1 MPAISVDTQTYRWV
15 ILFCSFLTLCVS
27 NGMTLAGPTV
37 FDEEILNALA
47 QITGSEIPLGAFKLT
62 GLIMFLTAGGLG
74 FFAGALADRVGVKPL
89 MLIGL
94 VMLAAGNFLYGYIQS
109 LTDLYWIYAGFGLSL
124 TLCGLILNVMLVS
137 RWFVHGRGLAIGL
150 LLAGTSLGNGFFPPL
165 NAWLL
170 GLIGDWREVFAWIAL
185 IPLGLLPLLLVV
197 LKERPVERT
206 TDDPSAAPSAAP
218 SAVSKAQT
226 SGYTLLE
233 ALGSLNFWILAII
246 AMCTFY
252 AILGM
257 GTHAFLYLR
266 SEGYEPQ
273 IAATGAT
280 ILFVGGLFGKII
292 SGYFAEVVG
301 RKRVLLVGLILM
313 LVGSVTLV
321 AAIIL
326 SSAGALW
333 LGLVFFGFGWGGIYT
348 LLQLLAADLFG
359 LLSLGKILGVINVM
373 DTIGGGLGPWLT
385 GVLFEVQKSYVLPF
399 TVITGLLLAATLV
412 AALLRPEQG
421 VYQSVA
427 PEDA

>member
-1 MPAISVDTQTYRWV
+1 MPAISLNTQTYRWV

-37 FDEEILNALA
+37 FDEEILKGLA

-62 GLIMFLTAGGLG
+62 GLIMFFTAGGLG

-94 VMLAAGNFLYGYIQS
+94 AMLAAGNFLYGQIQS
-109 LTDLYWIYAGFGLSL
+109 LTNLYWIYAGFGLSL
-124 TLCGLILNVMLVS
+124 TLCGLMLNVMLVS

-170 GLIGDWREVFAWIAL
+170 GIIGDWREVFAWIAL
-185 IPLGLLPLLLVV
+185 IPLGLIPLLLVV
-197 LKERPVERT
+197 LKERPVGST
-206 TDDPSAAPSAAP
+206 SNDPSGATG
-218 SAVSKAQT
+218 AVGKAQT

-233 ALGSLNFWILAII
+233 ALSSLNFWVLAII
-246 AMCTFY
+246 AMFTFY
-252 AILGM
+252 AILAM
-257 GTHAFLYLR
+257 GTHTFLYLR

-280 ILFVGGLFGKII
+280 ILFIGGLIGKII
-292 SGYFAEVVG
+292 SGYCAEVVG
-301 RKRVLLVGLILM
+301 RKRVLLTGLILM
-313 LVGSVTLV
+313 LVGSGTLV

-326 SSAGALW
+326 SNAWALW

-348 LLQLLAADLFG
+348 LLQLLAADMFG
-359 LLSLGKILGVINVM
+359 LLALGKILGVINVM

-427 PEDA
+427 LDDA